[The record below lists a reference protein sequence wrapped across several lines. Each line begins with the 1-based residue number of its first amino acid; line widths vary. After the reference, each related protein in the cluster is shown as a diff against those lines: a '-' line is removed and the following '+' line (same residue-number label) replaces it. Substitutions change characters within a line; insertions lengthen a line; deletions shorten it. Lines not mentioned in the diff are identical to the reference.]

1 MLYTAMSRSQS
12 TKLVG
17 THACTTPVYRQQV
30 RNAKE
35 VLIDGRGRPATDAC
49 IMWRDGVVE
58 SFGVSAG
65 EMGDMLI
72 LLLYW
77 IPLFT
82 CCIMGETKI
91 WQFIGY
97 FGKN

>member
-65 EMGDMLI
+65 EMGMDCLPAGGRRR
-72 LLLYW
+72 W
-77 IPLFT
+77 R
-82 CCIMGETKI
+82 
-91 WQFIGY
+91 
-97 FGKN
+97 

>member
-49 IMWRDGVVE
+49 I
-58 SFGVSAG
+58 GVSAG
-65 EMGDMLI
+65 EMGMDCLPAGGRRR
-72 LLLYW
+72 W
-77 IPLFT
+77 R
-82 CCIMGETKI
+82 
-91 WQFIGY
+91 
-97 FGKN
+97 